1 MLTVGSNVFFC
12 PKEVAR
18 EVAEDYANLR
28 LEVDGGYLGRDYFMW
43 QDRATGGG
51 GGRVVWMDGI
61 CWVSRHS
68 GYAYADITQ
77 ELCEFLVDLGAT
89 PIRGADMFCV
99 QNSNPNI
106 LGSSREARKR
116 LADTIGHIYDPG

>member
-1 MLTVGSNVFFC
+1 MLTVSSNVFFC
-12 PKEVAR
+12 PKEIAR

-28 LEVDGGYLGRDYFMW
+28 LEIDGGHRGRDYFMW

-61 CWVSRHS
+61 TWVSRHS

-77 ELCEFLVDLGAT
+77 ELCEFLAALGAT
-89 PIRGADMFCV
+89 PITGKDKYSVWNA
-99 QNSNPNI
+99 NPNI
-106 LGSSREARKR
+106 LGSAREARKR
-116 LADTIGHIYDPG
+116 LAHTIGHHIEP